1 MAFRSSGAARP
12 IAATLRA
19 TAGFSRAW
27 AAARPRLLPDVPL
40 SLARPAPTFF
50 CSPER
55 PLRRQAR
62 SASGAARVSSAAA
75 PLLSSLHAAAPQRG
89 RRPSADRHR
98 RGQKRTLFIGTER
111 TPNEDSL
118 KFKPEAPVLP
128 EGTPTLEY
136 LSHDEAAS
144 SSPLARSLF
153 LIEGVR
159 GVMYGRDFITVTK
172 DPDTPWQLLKPDVL
186 GAIRDHF
193 STGEPVVLLDADG
206 RTMHPRAQSDTA
218 VRPEDSE
225 TVALIKELLE
235 TRVRPAIQEDGG
247 DIEYRGF
254 DNGVV
259 KLRLRGACRT
269 CDSSV
274 VTLKSGIENMLM
286 HYIPEVTAVEQAY
299 DDEEVVGMEEFKKFE
314 ERLAQNH
321 PR

>member
-1 MAFRSSGAARP
+1 MARSSGAARS
-12 IAATLRA
+12 IAASLRA
-19 TAGFSRAW
+19 SAGVSRTW
-27 AAARPRLLPDVPL
+27 AAARPRVLPDGPL
-40 SLARPAPTFF
+40 SLARPPSTSSSSA
-50 CSPER
+50 EH
-55 PLRRQAR
+55 PLWCRVR
-62 SASGAARVSSAAA
+62 SASGAARGGSSAAA
-75 PLLSSLHAAAPQRG
+75 PPLLTSLPAAAPQRG
-89 RRPSADRHR
+89 RRSSADRHR

-118 KFKPEAPVLP
+118 KFKPDAPVLP

-136 LSHDEAAS
+136 LSHDETAS

-172 DPDTPWQLLKPDVL
+172 DPDTPWQLLRPDVL

-259 KLRLRGACRT
+259 KLRLRG
-269 CDSSV
+269 
-274 VTLKSGIENMLM
+274 
-286 HYIPEVTAVEQAY
+286 
-299 DDEEVVGMEEFKKFE
+299 
-314 ERLAQNH
+314 
-321 PR
+321 